1 MSFKDTLRQL
11 VEGTPLEAPA
21 RAAWRAIKGA
31 GPTAAPPPPPAEPV
45 SLNALYD
52 AQTEAILARVLER
65 GSNCVDVGCHHGVIM
80 DAMLRF
86 APEGTHFGFEPLPDL
101 FAGLRAKYAA
111 VPQVKLFELALS
123 EEPGT
128 STFQHVVTNPGYS
141 GLLRRRYDRPHE
153 DVVQISVSLAKLDDV
168 LPPDAMIRL
177 IKVDVEGAELGVFR
191 GGIETI
197 RRCRPFI
204 VFEHGLGAADFYGT
218 RPEQVWDLLSGCGL
232 RLALMK
238 DWLESGGARTLTR
251 EAFAHEFE
259 SGSNYYFLAHP

>member
-1 MSFKDTLRQL
+1 MNIKESIRSW

-21 RAAWRAIKGA
+21 RAVWRAIKGA
-31 GPTAAPPPPPAEPV
+31 DVPTAPPPPPEAV
-45 SLNALYD
+45 SPNALYD

-65 GSNCVDVGCHHGVIM
+65 GSSCVDVGCHHGVIM
-80 DAMLRF
+80 DAMLHF
-86 APEGTHFGFEPLPDL
+86 APEGTHYGFEPLPDL
-101 FAGLRAKYAA
+101 FAGLRAKYGA
-111 VPQVKLFELALS
+111 VPRVKLFELALS
-123 EEPGT
+123 DAPGT

-141 GLLRRRYDRPHE
+141 GLLRRRYDHPHE
-153 DVVQISVSLAKLDDV
+153 DVVQISVNLAKLDDV
-168 LPPDAMIRL
+168 LPSDATIRL

-191 GGIETI
+191 GAIETI

-232 RLALMK
+232 KLALMK
-238 DWLESGGARTLTR
+238 DWLESGGTRTLTR
-251 EAFAHEFE
+251 EAFAHEFD